1 MGKVTL
7 LGSAPAV
14 PEVDRGN
21 THLAVEAGTHT
32 ILVDCTGNPIER
44 LGRAGIQPNDLT
56 DLILTHF
63 HPDHVASAP
72 LLLMDL
78 WLMGRKASLH
88 VHGLAHTLD
97 RLEIVM
103 RAYDWESW
111 PGFYPLILHRLPEE
125 EGALVLETPD
135 LRVLSSPVKHL
146 IPTIG
151 LRFEFLRSGKSLA
164 YSCDSEPCAQVIRL
178 ADGADTLIHEAT
190 GGYGHTSAAQAGE
203 IAAQARAKRL
213 VLVHYAGGP
222 QAKSLTAQASAAF
235 HGEIILG
242 QDFMALDLS

>member
-1 MGKVTL
+1 MEKVTL
-7 LGSAPAV
+7 LGTAPAV
-14 PEVDRGN
+14 PDVDRGN
-21 THLAVEAGTHT
+21 THLAVEAGPRT

-44 LGRAGIQPNDLT
+44 LGRAGIQPEALT

-111 PGFYPLILHRLPEE
+111 PGFYPLIFHRLPEE
-125 EGALVLETPD
+125 EGALLLETAD

-190 GGYGHTSAAQAGE
+190 GGFGHTSAAQAGE
-203 IAAQARAKRL
+203 IAARARVKRL

-222 QAKSLTAQASAAF
+222 QAESLAAQAAAAF
-235 HGEIILG
+235 HGEITLG
-242 QDFMALDLS
+242 QDFMTLDLS